1 MISLTSP
8 VETRAHGWPAGI
20 KLAALC
26 VSTVLLFL
34 SDDLWVQGGAFI
46 AVMAGYLALGGMD
59 FLRAG
64 LRSLKILT
72 MFLLIIAV
80 WHAVTGTWVDGAV
93 VALRLLAA
101 VSLANLVTMTTRL
114 TDMTDVVAKLTK
126 PLAII
131 GLNPRLLELA
141 IALVIRFTPVLIEKG
156 TALNMAWRARS
167 HRRPGWRVIL
177 PFVVLAIDE
186 SDHVAEAL
194 RARGGVIPQNTE

>member
-72 MFLLIIAV
+72 MFLVIIAV

-156 TALNMAWRARS
+156 TALNIAWRARS

-194 RARGGVIPQNTE
+194 RARGGVIPQNTD

>member
-8 VETRAHGWPAGI
+8 VETRAHGWPAGV

-46 AVMAGYLALGGMD
+46 AVIAGYLALGGMD

-72 MFLLIIAV
+72 MFLVIIAV

-131 GLNPRLLELA
+131 GMNPRLLELA

>member
-8 VETRAHGWPAGI
+8 VETRAHGWPAGG

-72 MFLLIIAV
+72 MFLVIIAV

-101 VSLANLVTMTTRL
+101 VGLANLVTMTTRL

-177 PFVVLAIDE
+177 PFMVLAIDE

-194 RARGGVIPQNTE
+194 RARGGVIPQNTD

>member
-8 VETRAHGWPAGI
+8 VETRAHGWPAGP

-72 MFLLIIAV
+72 MFLVIIAV

-194 RARGGVIPQNTE
+194 RARGGVIPQNTD

>member
-8 VETRAHGWPAGI
+8 VETRAHGWPAGT

-34 SDDLWVQGGAFI
+34 SDDLWVQSGAFI

-72 MFLLIIAV
+72 MFLVIIAV

-194 RARGGVIPQNTE
+194 RARGGVIPQNTD

>member
-34 SDDLWVQGGAFI
+34 SDDLWVQSGAFI

-72 MFLLIIAV
+72 MFLVIIAV

-131 GLNPRLLELA
+131 GMNPRLLELA

>member
-34 SDDLWVQGGAFI
+34 SDDLWVQSGAFI

-194 RARGGVIPQNTE
+194 RARGGVIPQNTD

>member
-8 VETRAHGWPAGI
+8 VETRAHGWPAGV

-26 VSTVLLFL
+26 VSTVVLFL

-72 MFLLIIAV
+72 MFLVIIAV

-131 GLNPRLLELA
+131 GLKPRLLELA

-194 RARGGVIPQNTE
+194 RARGGVIPQNTD

>member
-8 VETRAHGWPAGI
+8 VETRAHGWPAGV

-46 AVMAGYLALGGMD
+46 AVMAGYLALGGVD

-72 MFLLIIAV
+72 MFLVIIAV

-131 GLNPRLLELA
+131 GMNPRLLELA

-194 RARGGVIPQNTE
+194 RARGGVIPQNTD

>member
-8 VETRAHGWPAGI
+8 VETRAHGWPAGP

-46 AVMAGYLALGGMD
+46 AVMAGYLALGGVD

-72 MFLLIIAV
+72 MFLVIIAA

-126 PLAII
+126 PLAIF

-141 IALVIRFTPVLIEKG
+141 IALVIRFTPVLIDKG

-194 RARGGVIPQNTE
+194 RARGGVIPQNTD

>member
-46 AVMAGYLALGGMD
+46 AVMAGYLTLGGMD

-72 MFLLIIAV
+72 MFLVIIAV

-131 GLNPRLLELA
+131 GMNPRLLELA

-194 RARGGVIPQNTE
+194 RARGGVIPQNTD

>member
-8 VETRAHGWPAGI
+8 VETRAHGWPAGV

-46 AVMAGYLALGGMD
+46 AVIAGYLALGGMD

-72 MFLLIIAV
+72 MFLVIIAV

-194 RARGGVIPQNTE
+194 RARGGVIPQNTD

>member
-34 SDDLWVQGGAFI
+34 SDDLWVQGGAFF

-72 MFLLIIAV
+72 MFLVIIAV

-101 VSLANLVTMTTRL
+101 VSLANLVTITTRL

-194 RARGGVIPQNTE
+194 RARGGVIPQNTD

>member
-8 VETRAHGWPAGI
+8 VETRAHGWPAGV

-46 AVMAGYLALGGMD
+46 AVIAGYLALGGMD

-72 MFLLIIAV
+72 MFLVIIAV

-131 GLNPRLLELA
+131 GMNPRLLELA

-194 RARGGVIPQNTE
+194 RARGGVIPQNTD

>member
-72 MFLLIIAV
+72 MFLVIIAV

-194 RARGGVIPQNTE
+194 RARGGVIPQNTD

>member
-46 AVMAGYLALGGMD
+46 AVMAGYLALGGVD

-72 MFLLIIAV
+72 MFLVIIAV
-80 WHAVTGTWVDGAV
+80 WHAVTGTWVDGGV

-194 RARGGVIPQNTE
+194 RARGGVIPQNTD

>member
-34 SDDLWVQGGAFI
+34 SDDLWVQSGAFI

-72 MFLLIIAV
+72 MFLVISAV

-194 RARGGVIPQNTE
+194 RARGGVIPQNMD

>member
-8 VETRAHGWPAGI
+8 VETRAHGWPAGV

-26 VSTVLLFL
+26 VSTVVLFL

-64 LRSLKILT
+64 LRSLKVLT
-72 MFLLIIAV
+72 MFLVIIAV

-131 GLNPRLLELA
+131 GLKPRLLELA

-194 RARGGVIPQNTE
+194 RARGGVIPQNTD

>member
-1 MISLTSP
+1 MISLTSL
-8 VETRAHGWPAGI
+8 VETRADGWPAGI

-72 MFLLIIAV
+72 MFLVIIAV

-194 RARGGVIPQNTE
+194 RARGGVIPQNTD

>member
-8 VETRAHGWPAGI
+8 VETRAHGWPAGA

-34 SDDLWVQGGAFI
+34 SDDLWVQGGAFF
-46 AVMAGYLALGGMD
+46 AVMAGYLTLGGMD

-72 MFLLIIAV
+72 MFLVIIAV

-194 RARGGVIPQNTE
+194 RARGGVIPQNTD

>member
-194 RARGGVIPQNTE
+194 RARGGVIPQNTD

>member
-8 VETRAHGWPAGI
+8 VETRAHGWPAGV

-46 AVMAGYLALGGMD
+46 AVMAGYLTLGGMD

-186 SDHVAEAL
+186 SDHVTEAL
-194 RARGGVIPQNTE
+194 RARGGVIPQNTD

>member
-1 MISLTSP
+1 
-8 VETRAHGWPAGI
+8 
-20 KLAALC
+20 
-26 VSTVLLFL
+26 
-34 SDDLWVQGGAFI
+34 
-46 AVMAGYLALGGMD
+46 MD

-72 MFLLIIAV
+72 MFLVIIAV

-194 RARGGVIPQNTE
+194 RARGGVIPQNTD